1 MGVSHIQFSSRQ
13 NQSLPVALVEEG
25 PPIIPNLLLPE
36 IPLLETVLNLRN
48 ENLTDRILEKVDLNI
63 SRVEEALRE
72 TNENSTILF
81 KKKDKVKDVL
91 SRFFSRVF
99 VKR

>member
-1 MGVSHIQFSSRQ
+1 M
-13 NQSLPVALVEEG
+13 VEEG

-63 SRVEEALRE
+63 SRVEQALRE
-72 TNENSTILF
+72 TNENSNIRF

-91 SRFFSRVF
+91 SLFFSSF
-99 VKR
+99 C

>member
-1 MGVSHIQFSSRQ
+1 M
-13 NQSLPVALVEEG
+13 VEEG

-48 ENLTDRILEKVDLNI
+48 EDLTDKILDKTDLNI
-63 SRVEEALRE
+63 SRVKQALRE
-72 TNENSTILF
+72 TNENSNIRF

-91 SRFFSRVF
+91 SLFFSSF
-99 VKR
+99 C